1 MNMIEELISRKWIL
15 KYEDPV
21 LYYEVKDNM
30 KELNIKMQDKFGFAL
45 IVNPYLVK
53 LEKIPGKAEA
63 WMGIQEFVDIKDYR
77 MFCFLLMFLEDKEVE
92 EKFVL
97 SNLTEYIQV
106 QFKDEEISWTN
117 FRSRK
122 QVIRVIQYALKQNLL
137 VQMDG
142 NDDTFLKDESG
153 EVLYE
158 NTGYSRY
165 FLRNFSRDIMEY
177 TRPQDF
183 WKSEWLDMEEDRGI
197 VRKQR
202 IYRRLLLSCGV
213 YKANDGD
220 KDDDFSYIRNY
231 RKAIEQDFQRMFAC
245 QIQVHHSSAFMVL
258 EEECKMGK
266 VFPQNNVM
274 HDLLL
279 MVHHDI
285 RKKVKNAGLK
295 TDENETITMGLQTYI
310 NLITKILHKQNKQL
324 PKKYQSENK
333 KPQDLAY
340 DVFALARSLG
350 FVEQQ
355 ADNVYIYP
363 IAGKIIGEYMEVIG

>member
-1 MNMIEELISRKWIL
+1 MNIIEELVSRKWIL
-15 KYEDPV
+15 KHEDPT

-30 KELNIKMQDKFGFAL
+30 KELNKKMQDKFGFAL

-63 WMGIQEFVDIKDYR
+63 WMGIQEFIDIKDYR

-142 NDDTFLKDESG
+142 NDDTFLKDETG

-165 FLRNFSRDIMEY
+165 FIRNFSRDIMEY
-177 TRPQDF
+177 THPQDF
-183 WKSEWLDMEEDRGI
+183 WKSEWLDMDEDRGI

-245 QIQVHHSSAFMVL
+245 QFHVHHTSAFMVL
-258 EEECKMGK
+258 EEDCKMGK
-266 VFPQNNVM
+266 VFPQNNAL

-285 RKKVKNAGLK
+285 RKKVKSANLK
-295 TDENETITMGLQTYI
+295 TDENETIVMDLQTYI
-310 NLITKILHKQNKQL
+310 NLITKILHKQNKRL

-340 DVFALARSLG
+340 DVYILARSLG
-350 FVEQQ
+350 FVEQL
-355 ADNVYIYP
+355 ADNVYMYP
-363 IAGKIIGEYMEVIG
+363 ITGKIIGEYMEVIG